1 MKYIIITLFALVV
14 FINGHSQT
22 KILLRP
28 EMDKLFPERVQ
39 QELGFKSQIRL
50 VYSFADKNGSYY
62 LPICESFDGIRED
75 DSSHWKIRGV
85 NFKYENGQFVKLW
98 EMNDHILTTQNEESI
113 WFYTKY
119 VTIKDLDGDGE
130 VDPVIVYGSSA
141 ANGKSDG
148 RLKILIYYK
157 GKKVAIRHQN
167 SELDGE
173 RTTEVDKE
181 FYDLPERVQGFVRGL
196 MKRLA
201 GDGQVIYA
209 TRWEEKMGQKK
220 TFIQ

>member
-1 MKYIIITLFALVV
+1 MKHFIITLFALVV
-14 FINGHSQT
+14 FIHGHSQT

-28 EMDKLFPERVQ
+28 EMDKLFPESVQ

-62 LPICESFDGIRED
+62 LPICESFDGMRDD

-85 NFKYENGQFVKLW
+85 NFKYENGQFVKQW
-98 EMNDHILTTQNEESI
+98 EMNDHILTTQYEESI

-130 VDPVIVYGSSA
+130 VDPVMVYGSSA

-167 SELDGE
+167 SEFDGG
-173 RTTEVDKE
+173 RTTDVDKE
-181 FYDLPERVQGFVRGL
+181 FYELPGKVQGFVKGL
-196 MKRLA
+196 MRRLA
-201 GDGQVIYA
+201 EDGQVIYA
-209 TRWEEKMGQKK
+209 TGWEEKMGQKK
-220 TFIQ
+220 TYIQ

>member
-1 MKYIIITLFALVV
+1 MKYIIITLFALAVL
-14 FINGHSQT
+14 INGHSQT

-28 EMDKLFPERVQ
+28 EMDKLFPESVQ
-39 QELGFKSQIRL
+39 QALGFKSQIRL

-62 LPICESFDGIRED
+62 LPICESFDGMKED

-85 NFKYENGQFVKLW
+85 NLRYENGQFVKLW
-98 EMNDHILTTQNEESI
+98 EMNDHILTTQYEESI

-130 VDPVIVYGSSA
+130 VDPVMVYGSSA

-181 FYDLPERVQGFVRGL
+181 FYELPERVQGFVRGL